1 MCSEV
6 NLMVEED
13 TRFFLQVILLAA
25 FWLLL
30 LNE

>member
-13 TRFFLQVILLAA
+13 NKVFLTSNFACSLLAA
-25 FWLLL
+25 VA
-30 LNE
+30 E